1 MNPFTYE
8 PDEEVFLMLESFT
21 GLVMTFG
28 VFVEESRLALAYY
41 EELVGELDPVR
52 NRNSLSL
59 MLNDIE
65 RARQCINS
73 MSAGFCWLSHNL
85 QPI

>member
-8 PDEEVFLMLESFT
+8 PDEEVFLLLENFT

-28 VFVEESRLALAYY
+28 VLVEESRLALAYY
-41 EELVGELDPVR
+41 EEMKGELDPIR
-52 NRNSLSL
+52 NHNSLAL
-59 MLNDIE
+59 MLNDLE

-73 MSAGFCWLSHNL
+73 MSAGFNWLSHNL